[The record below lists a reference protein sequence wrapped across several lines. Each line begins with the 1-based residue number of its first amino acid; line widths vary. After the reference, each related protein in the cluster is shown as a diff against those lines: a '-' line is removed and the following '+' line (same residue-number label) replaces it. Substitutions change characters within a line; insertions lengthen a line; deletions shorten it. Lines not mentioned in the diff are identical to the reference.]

1 MTEIDLNNI
10 VFAGVFC
17 ALAGVCVA
25 KQALVSN
32 DFTNVM
38 MLFLGSVLSTFMA
51 CMWLGQS
58 GIMGEKI

>member
-1 MTEIDLNNI
+1 MTEIDLGSI
-10 VFAGVFC
+10 AFAGMFC

-25 KQALVSN
+25 KQALVLN
-32 DFTNVM
+32 DFTNVV

-58 GIMGEKI
+58 GVMGEKI